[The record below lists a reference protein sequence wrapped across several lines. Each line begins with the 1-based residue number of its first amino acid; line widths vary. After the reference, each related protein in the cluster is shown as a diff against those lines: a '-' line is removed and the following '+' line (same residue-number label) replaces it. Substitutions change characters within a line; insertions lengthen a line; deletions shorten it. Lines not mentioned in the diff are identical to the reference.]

1 MYPFRE
7 CRERAGLSQKAAALS
22 LHVKPPSVSD
32 WETGKTKPTIENL
45 LNMADLYKTNL
56 NVLLGRTTENE
67 SGKITELCPEEK
79 KLIED
84 FRLLNQQG
92 KEYLLQTMAMAVR
105 IYISGQSVA
114 VPEMENSAK

>member
-56 NVLLGRTTENE
+56 DVLLGRETGDRTAPPRGLDDQALIAAYHSSDPDIQKAIRKLLDLPE
-67 SGKITELCPEEK
+67 SEK
-79 KLIED
+79 KDSERTAI
-84 FRLLNQQG
+84 
-92 KEYLLQTMAMAVR
+92 
-105 IYISGQSVA
+105 
-114 VPEMENSAK
+114 